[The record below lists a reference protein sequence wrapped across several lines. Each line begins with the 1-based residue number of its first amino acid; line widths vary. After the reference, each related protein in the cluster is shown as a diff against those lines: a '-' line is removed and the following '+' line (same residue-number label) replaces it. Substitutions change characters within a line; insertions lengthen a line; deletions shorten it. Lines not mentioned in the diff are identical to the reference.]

1 MIKKESKIRYF
12 GVKMSVLTRTLLITR
27 REGGGLLLISYAI
40 LTFTFTF
47 TGVKVTLVKPCCRW
61 CRDEQLVGASV

>member
-1 MIKKESKIRYF
+1 MIKKERIIRYI

-27 REGGGLLLISYAI
+27 REGGLLLISYAI

-47 TGVKVTLVKPCCRW
+47 TGVKITLVKPCCRW
-61 CRDEQLVGASV
+61 CRDEQLVGAFV

>member
-1 MIKKESKIRYF
+1 MIKKERIIRYF

-61 CRDEQLVGASV
+61 CRDEQLVGAFV